1 MNSIAK
7 SKGDRPG
14 PRPDSAY
21 RTSFCRRLSRDD
33 EHQLAGLIAGGD
45 CDARNRLVQANVGLV
60 VKIAHDF
67 QGRGLHLDDLVG
79 EGNLGLIR
87 AAEEFEPSFG
97 TRFSTYAAY
106 WIRQSIRH
114 ALINTTSTI
123 RLPVHMVGLLTK
135 WRRAEQTLARE
146 RGKSPTFEEVAS
158 ILGLSDGQKMLVN
171 KARQALHFT
180 SDNNVALETAHCAPS
195 ESRNRSEA
203 RVTTLEADDE
213 RRNLLLR
220 MQHLEKREC
229 TILELRYGLEGEGP
243 LTHKEIGRRLGV
255 TREWVRKIE
264 IRALRKLR
272 DDDRDRAIDT
282 RFRRRLPVKR
292 RGESPCQNKPLQS
305 SRRSSVSTLDI
316 PRQTAEC
323 NQIWSGPVAGCV
335 PGGR

>member
-79 EGNLGLIR
+79 EGHLGLIR
-87 AAEEFEPSFG
+87 AAEEFDPSFG

-213 RRNLLLR
+213 RRNLLQR

-255 TREWVRKIE
+255 TREWARKIE

-272 DDDRDRAIDT
+272 DDERDRAIDT
-282 RFRRRLPVKR
+282 KSED
-292 RGESPCQNKPLQS
+292 GC
-305 SRRSSVSTLDI
+305 RSSGGANRRARIS
-316 PRQTAEC
+316 RY
-323 NQIWSGPVAGCV
+323 SPVAD
-335 PGGR
+335 PASQR